1 MSQPNLLLL
10 HGALGSIEQFDP
22 LLPFLQ
28 DHCQLHR
35 LDFEGHGRSPLRT
48 RPFRMEHF
56 AEDVIEYL
64 DQHSIEHTN
73 IFGYSLGGYVA
84 CYLALTHSQRVKRVA
99 TLGTKFVWNAEVAQR
114 ETALLDTD
122 KIQAK
127 VPKFAQAL
135 ADRHTTTDWKIVLE
149 HTRDLLW
156 SLADRNL
163 LDTENLKRIT
173 QPALIIVGDQDST
186 VNIEE
191 ADTIAQ
197 SLMRGQTQLLANTVH
212 PFEKVPHE
220 QLAQL
225 LIEFFERL
233 D

>member
-1 MSQPNLLLL
+1 
-10 HGALGSIEQFDP
+10 
-22 LLPFLQ
+22 
-28 DHCQLHR
+28 
-35 LDFEGHGRSPLRT
+35 
-48 RPFRMEHF
+48 MEYF

-64 DQHSIEHTN
+64 DQHSIDAID
-73 IFGYSLGGYVA
+73 IFGYSMGGYVA
-84 CYLALTHSQRVKRVA
+84 CYLALTHPQRVKRIA
-99 TLGTKFVWNAEVAQR
+99 TLGTKFVWNEEVAQR
-114 ETALLDTD
+114 ETALLDAD

-135 ADRHTTTDWKIVLE
+135 IDRHSATDWKIVLD

-163 LDTENLKRIT
+163 LTTENLAHIA
-173 QPALIIVGDQDST
+173 QSALVIVGDQDNT

-191 ADTIAQ
+191 ANSVAH
-197 SLMRGQTQLLANTVH
+197 SLMHGQARLLANTVH

-225 LIEFFERL
+225 LIEFYA
-233 D
+233 